1 MLDSYPYPL
10 FLPLEGQGFC
20 MSVNGVEE
28 TKGFPFTP
36 RGAHAIGSRVA
47 GLQKQ
52 ACIATALL
60 NLSHCM
66 HLLNVYLLIML
77 IVRTFYHLLLTFG
90 CFTLINS

>member
-10 FLPLEGQGFC
+10 FLPLEVQGFC

-28 TKGFPFTP
+28 AKGFPFTP
-36 RGAHAIGSRVA
+36 PGAHAIGSRVA

-60 NLSHCM
+60 NISHCM

-77 IVRTFYHLLLTFG
+77 IMGT
-90 CFTLINS
+90 